1 MQFFCPYNRR
11 VGSQLLL
18 SATTLHP
25 SGGYQHWRQL
35 HAQSYGGTH
44 IWISM
49 QYTTHFQAPHTT
61 KRHRRTDKHSR
72 CLNGSCSAVAGYVE
86 TSKSSRWLTMPSHGE
101 MGSQPRSP
109 EVTVA
114 LTDNQAHLITTAI
127 TTLPLKGRRG
137 LDMAR
142 NPLPGTPINLPVVR
156 TGPETHPPRTAVSAP
171 RGPLYR
177 ARRSTWR
184 REQAWARAVQT
195 AWTVDEASDRD
206 IDSAEFSALWPSTSE
221 DEADRRSPRP
231 QHSAASGSQQ
241 VALQA
246 TAGAHSAAEGLRSPS
261 PGWAEAND
269 ILPEAWDGTN
279 LHHAPDDARLPDEGL
294 RSPHP
299 APDGTDSSRKRGRHV
314 AKMLVRSGLRCHC
327 CFKLKHECERRKAAA
342 LLASCKTSSCKCPLS
357 L

>member
-1 MQFFCPYNRR
+1 MNCMQNMDSIFACNLAFDLCILHIRCPCDLHLLVSVLMPCRFVPKPTFISLCSFFCPYNRR

-114 LTDNQAHLITTAI
+114 LTDNQAHLISTAI
-127 TTLPLKGRRG
+127 TTLPLKVRRG

-156 TGPETHPPRTAVSAP
+156 TGPETHPQRTAVSAP

-177 ARRSTWR
+177 VRRSTYRCGGTAQAGLPTRIWTQWR

-195 AWTVDEASDRD
+195 AWTEP
-206 IDSAEFSALWPSTSE
+206 WM
-221 DEADRRSPRP
+221 
-231 QHSAASGSQQ
+231 
-241 VALQA
+241 
-246 TAGAHSAAEGLRSPS
+246 
-261 PGWAEAND
+261 
-269 ILPEAWDGTN
+269 
-279 LHHAPDDARLPDEGL
+279 RLLIE
-294 RSPHP
+294 
-299 APDGTDSSRKRGRHV
+299 T
-314 AKMLVRSGLRCHC
+314 
-327 CFKLKHECERRKAAA
+327 
-342 LLASCKTSSCKCPLS
+342 
-357 L
+357 